1 MRGMTLH
8 YRKQLANAMQFFN
21 CGFSSTGYI
30 VCVEPNLEKGLS
42 RRERQIMDILYRL
55 GQASAQEVMEH
66 ISDPPSYSAIRALLA
81 TLEQKGWIVM
91 QGKDSRRYIFKPA
104 VAEKKAKRS
113 ALSNLLHTFF
123 EGKPE
128 RLVASLLDPNEQ
140 HLSQDEIARIR
151 ALIDSEAPPER

>member
-1 MRGMTLH
+1 
-8 YRKQLANAMQFFN
+8 
-21 CGFSSTGYI
+21 
-30 VCVEPNLEKGLS
+30 
-42 RRERQIMDILYRL
+42 MDILYRL

-66 ISDPPSYSAIRALLA
+66 IPDPPSYSAIRALLA

-91 QGKDSRRYIFKPA
+91 QGKDSRRYIYKPA

-113 ALSNLLHTFF
+113 ALSNLLQTFF

-140 HLSQDEIARIR
+140 HLSHDEISRIR
-151 ALIDSEAPPER
+151 ALIDSESPPKK